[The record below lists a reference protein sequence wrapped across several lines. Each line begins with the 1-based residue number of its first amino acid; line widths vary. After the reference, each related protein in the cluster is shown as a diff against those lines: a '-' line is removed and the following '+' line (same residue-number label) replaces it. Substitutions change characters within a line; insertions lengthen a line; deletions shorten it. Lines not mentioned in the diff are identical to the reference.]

1 MNNNFLDFTATA
13 KIIFNLSWFYWLKGT
28 SFAYVNT
35 LSGKLNCFCPY
46 FHVCFVDIF
55 PLLWKSIVTW
65 QKHYV
70 KKKKRCVC
78 SLHSF
83 TMYHS
88 TTCVNYQRW
97 GSSAEDRKQTQ
108 ILFFFFCVAPSY
120 CKATKA
126 KHAKIQPLNVLWHVW
141 ELKQTILIIMPLILQ
156 NWYWSH
162 HSQIRIKQASCN
174 SHAWPRIVV
183 CLILNQIQTSH
194 QLKSITFKRNKRVC
208 FKFLFHGWWSSLCR
222 WLFAACSLQDNNSN
236 DFLCDRLKR
245 KDWLFGLWK
254 ELL

>member
-1 MNNNFLDFTATA
+1 MT
-13 KIIFNLSWFYWLKGT
+13 K
-28 SFAYVNT
+28 T
-35 LSGKLNCFCPY
+35 LC
-46 FHVCFVDIF
+46 
-55 PLLWKSIVTW
+55 
-65 QKHYV
+65 
-70 KKKKRCVC
+70 KKKKKGVFALYTHLPCITA
-78 SLHSF
+78 LHVLIISGEEALLK
-83 TMYHS
+83 TENKHKYP
-88 TTCVNYQRW
+88 
-97 GSSAEDRKQTQ
+97 
-108 ILFFFFCVAPSY
+108 FFFFCVAPSY

-194 QLKSITFKRNKRVC
+194 QLKSITFKKNKRVC